1 MGSSYLYGSFPRVR
15 LWLLSAG
22 SPMAHPRLSMV
33 RPLWGRLPRGV
44 ASRCGGHSA
53 ARGMLCSEAWRPR
66 RGRAMSSLGWSEAEP
81 EVSGQRRWRPRRGRY
96 ARGGVWHKRLFEAL
110 RRGGARSAGS
120 ASLHPRLLIARPP
133 WGRSCCAPTIP
144 SVGHPGG
151 ERRDES
157 RLYVAD
163 FPCGWVAMMGRCAR
177 LCAIWQTV
185 NADTQLRPP
194 FSVGKAA
201 RRGARGNPSHGFLF
215 PSHGSADP
223 SLRFCVSWAVSG

>member
-1 MGSSYLYGSFPRVR
+1 MR
-15 LWLLSAG
+15 
-22 SPMAHPRLSMV
+22 
-33 RPLWGRLPRGV
+33 
-44 ASRCGGHSA
+44 
-53 ARGMLCSEAWRPR
+53 
-66 RGRAMSSLGWSEAEP
+66 SLGWSEAEP
-81 EVSGQRRWRPRRGRY
+81 EVSGQRRCRPRRGRY

-163 FPCGWVAMMGRCAR
+163 FPCGWVAMTGRRAR

-185 NADTQLRPP
+185 NADTQLRPHS
-194 FSVGKAA
+194 SVGKAA
-201 RRGARGNPSHGFLF
+201 RWGARGDPSHGCAD
-215 PSHGSADP
+215 PSLGSADP
-223 SLRFCVSWAVSG
+223 SLGFSLPWALSG